1 MHFAKFSNVSYAWRG
16 KMFSTLQTI
25 IDFNMTVSSNSSRIH
40 FHSYLRFFSIFF
52 FLESCGFSKLQT
64 QIFVCFL
71 QSSLGA
77 SSLSIENQPAGQ
89 DSVYNKAGLSRMS
102 ARDRA
107 ADADRPVTTCC

>member
-1 MHFAKFSNVSYAWRG
+1 MYFAKFSNVSYAWRE

-77 SSLSIENQPAGQ
+77 SSSLSIENQPAGQ
-89 DSVYNKAGLSRMS
+89 DSVYTTAGLWLS

-107 ADADRPVTTCC
+107 SSAG